1 MTQRKLAVLELAM
14 GLDVGG
20 AETHVVSLCRSLVKM
35 GWDVEVASNGG
46 RRVKDLEAAGIVH
59 HQVPLASRNPVEML
73 KAYRMLRAILKSRHF
88 DIVHA
93 HARIPAWIAT
103 RLQKQVSFPLVT
115 TYHWTFASG
124 FPWNLV
130 TRAGDWTIA
139 VSPDIKDYVIRE
151 FGFDPDRITVVVNGI
166 DCDEFR
172 PLSLSETEDVR
183 RAFNIPL
190 DAPVIAYAS
199 RMTRPLGKVAC
210 DAIEAALLLRK
221 DYPGLRVLIA
231 GDGDYLGQVKQVAGE
246 ANSRTGGDFVR
257 CLGFVSDMAPF
268 YQVSDVV
275 IGMSRVAMEGMAC
288 GKPAIIAGPSGDYG
302 LVTEDNVQ
310 ALEAVN
316 FTSRE
321 APKPVTPAVLASEI
335 RAVLDSHGTEEAARF
350 GLEYVRRHHS
360 VMATTAEVEQVYR
373 RMLEPLS

>member
-1 MTQRKLAVLELAM
+1 MTHKRLAVLELAM

-20 AETHVVSLCRSLVKM
+20 AETHVVSLSRSLAKM
-35 GWDVEVASNGG
+35 GWDVEVASSGG

-59 HQVPLASRNPVEML
+59 HKVPLASRNPVEML
-73 KAYRMLRAILKSRHF
+73 RAHRMLRDILESRRF

-103 RLQKQVSFPLVT
+103 RLQKQASFPLVT
-115 TYHWTFASG
+115 TYHWTFVSG

-139 VSPDIKDYVIRE
+139 VSPDIKDYVTRQ
-151 FGFDPDRITVVVNGI
+151 FGFDPGKITVVVNGI

-172 PLSLSETEDVR
+172 PLSGFEAAEAR
-183 RAFNIPL
+183 RAFGIPEN
-190 DAPVIAYAS
+190 APVIAYAS
-199 RMTRPLGKVAC
+199 RMTKPLGKVAC
-210 DAIEAALLLRK
+210 DTVEAALSLRS
-221 DYPGLRVLIA
+221 DYPEMRILIA
-231 GDGDYLGQVKQVAGE
+231 GDGEYLEQVKRAADE
-246 ANSRTGGDFVR
+246 ANRRAGSDFVQ

-302 LVTEDNVQ
+302 LVTEDKAP

-316 FTSRE
+316 FTSRD
-321 APKPVTPAVLASEI
+321 APIPIAPEGLAAEI
-335 RAVLDSHGTEEAARF
+335 RAVLEGRGIEAARF
-350 GLEYVRRHHS
+350 GLQYIRQHHS
-360 VMATTAEVEQVYR
+360 VMATTAEVEKVYL
-373 RMLEPLS
+373 RMLEPRS